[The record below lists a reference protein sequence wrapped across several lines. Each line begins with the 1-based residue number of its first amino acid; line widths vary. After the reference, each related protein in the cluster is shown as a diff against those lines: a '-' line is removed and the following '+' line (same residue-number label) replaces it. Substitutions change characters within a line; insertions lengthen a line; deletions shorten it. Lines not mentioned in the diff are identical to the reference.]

1 MISVGFQV
9 QENDIA
15 YKGQQQHWQFY
26 YVCMIWYL
34 DEAKLWQL
42 SVEKHI
48 SLTVNSFAQIQL
60 GSVSVAH
67 PAYCCKNTLIILERN
82 ANLKRE
88 K

>member
-1 MISVGFQV
+1 M
-9 QENDIA
+9 
-15 YKGQQQHWQFY
+15 
-26 YVCMIWYL
+26 
-34 DEAKLWQL
+34 